1 MPTLLKTAGV
11 LKLKSYWLKRI
22 QLADSAVMKGF
33 LKATSEHMNGF
44 PKSQCNRQFSWDF
57 YILFAVAFG
66 TLFIWPLAAFE
77 QPFMTTLAAYG
88 KMGQEQWWASTFK
101 K

>member
-11 LKLKSYWLKRI
+11 FKLKSYWLKRI

-44 PKSQCNRQFSWDF
+44 PKANAIDNFPRVFVYC
-57 YILFAVAFG
+57 L
-66 TLFIWPLAAFE
+66 
-77 QPFMTTLAAYG
+77 
-88 KMGQEQWWASTFK
+88 QWLSELCSSGH
-101 K
+101 